1 MTVYKVKGMR
11 CAGCIRTIERAIRQH
26 VSGSPAVEVDLQKG
40 EVRVADDADPQI
52 VNFAIEGA
60 GYQVEAVNQM

>member
-1 MTVYKVKGMR
+1 MTVYKVKGMT
-11 CAGCIRTIERAIRQH
+11 CAGCARAIEQAIRQQVTGH
-26 VSGSPAVEVDLQKG
+26 PAVEVDLEKG

-60 GYQVEAVNQM
+60 GYQVETVR

>member
-1 MTVYKVKGMR
+1 MTVYKVKGMT
-11 CAGCIRTIERAIRQH
+11 CAGCARAIKQAIRQQ
-26 VSGSPAVEVDLQKG
+26 VTGNPAVEVDLEKG

-60 GYQVEAVNQM
+60 GYQVETVR